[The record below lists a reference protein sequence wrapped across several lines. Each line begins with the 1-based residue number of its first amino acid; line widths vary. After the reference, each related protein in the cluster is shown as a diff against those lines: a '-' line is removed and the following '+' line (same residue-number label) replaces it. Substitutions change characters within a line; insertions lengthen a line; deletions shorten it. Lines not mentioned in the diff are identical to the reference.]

1 MLYLINY
8 NNIVRYSL
16 FRRWAFRRWAFRRW
30 VFRANM
36 DGIPTTYYI
45 LYN

>member
-16 FRRWAFRRWAFRRW
+16 FRRW